1 MGTCTVLS
9 YILKYSPMVG
19 AEAQEVLS
27 EEVRSNP
34 RFLKFVP
41 DVFKNQEMCI
51 NAIGAAPWLMLH
63 VPPHFRTR
71 KMFERVI
78 EKYLHSMRDAPDHLK
93 TQEMCEKAV
102 EKSPYQL
109 DDRFEEKG
117 FVEHSQLVDIPR
129 DVLYAL
135 AMPASQE

>member
-51 NAIGAAPWLMLH
+51 NAVGAAPWLMLY
-63 VPPHFRTR
+63 VPPHFIGPARC
-71 KMFERVI
+71 
-78 EKYLHSMRDAPDHLK
+78 LK
-93 TQEMCEKAV
+93 GLLKNIYT
-102 EKSPYQL
+102 L
-109 DDRFEEKG
+109 
-117 FVEHSQLVDIPR
+117 
-129 DVLYAL
+129 
-135 AMPASQE
+135 